1 MSDQWFSALKRAD
14 NTYVMAHLEEYFL
27 AVDEGTNSSLTIA
40 VLYANKE
47 AIAAIC
53 NLYANTLRTACD
65 EKKRTAILTSL
76 TQGMKACLRN
86 DEADIFV
93 LLCPHLLSAQIVSK
107 VDMMER
113 AIEASAYSI
122 VELLL
127 RDEELGSEHVEKVLQ
142 SVHSPTSAQYNRIVE
157 MLAHRKRS
165 ARAIQPE
172 SLADQ
177 SEQVQIGSASAL
189 DKKTG
194 ESIATATSGMG
205 THTLTEEWMARATKS
220 MLQEA
225 VKALQA
231 ELLKE
236 QSQSR
241 KYQDIISSILSNEK
255 QSYETMDTKLRSL
268 TEQLKTQEKQ
278 LCEKEEEIARLTTEL
293 TAATQASGQM
303 VHPISLTLTSNAV
316 ETPNM
321 SEETQIKDNLAAS
334 ADAESICKQMLSEYS
349 ILKSNLLTLGLESSI
364 ISQNFAKVSVL
375 TEIASTE
382 IQTLRR
388 SCLDAIAEAE
398 AIRDRL
404 SVVQNERDALNTELQ
419 QLKQSITLLRQTAA
433 ESDTKQTDP
442 THPQDVQEPSTECC
456 ASDLIPLA
464 AHNDVETR
472 MIDTMTIY
480 SYLEEE
486 EGKKAAVDDD
496 ACSLTK
502 LIEQLADHGVQ
513 VECVGPGVHLRVVD
527 PTRLSILLQEAL
539 QQPGASV
546 LYPSEFSVANFHQLE
561 RQAEP
566 SNART
571 EEIQALQPQPQP
583 QSQPGAELE
592 GSLAEAQTL
601 IARLTEELLEKDKA
615 IAELNQCLA
624 QIPLADC
631 DVISDH
637 RKEGVGNMERV
648 ACILYQRALCERD
661 KVLRDIEESKES
673 ADNPYIV
680 SFVTQRKLNSIIPC
694 EETLLREL
702 FSKACLRHDILHE
715 DADGIWLEVLEVT
728 IQARNY
734 HLSEYL
740 RSKLVRV
747 SNVLHD
753 QCNRGAT
760 LHGFVPMNNLAAVYL
775 LAPRLSNIRDQ
786 NGRTALMVAAELD
799 QLDIVRVLLP
809 YEAGAQTS
817 KGHTALMM
825 AAQLGYLRIVQEL
838 SPLEAHIL
846 DQRGRS
852 AIYYATDGSVY
863 KDVNL
868 SERIIEV
875 IQGHVHSNNL

>member
-14 NTYVMAHLEEYFL
+14 NTYMVTHLKEYFL
-27 AVDEGTNSSLTIA
+27 AMDEDANSSLTIA

-47 AIAAIC
+47 AIEAIC
-53 NLYANTLRTACD
+53 NLYTNTLETTCD
-65 EKKRTAILTSL
+65 EKEKTAILNSL

-86 DEADIFV
+86 DEANIFA
-93 LLCPHLLSAQIVSK
+93 LLCPHLLSAQILSK
-107 VDMMER
+107 IDMIER

-122 VELLL
+122 VKFLL
-127 RDEELGSEHVEKVLQ
+127 RDEELNSEHVEKVLH
-142 SVHSPTSAQYNRIVE
+142 SVHPPTSVQYNRIVE
-157 MLAHRKRS
+157 MFAHRKQS
-165 ARAIQPE
+165 ARDVRMEP
-172 SLADQ
+172 SADQ
-177 SEQVQIGSASAL
+177 SDQVRIRSASAL

-194 ESIATATSGMG
+194 EPVPITISSIG
-205 THTLTEEWMARATKS
+205 THVLTEEWIARATKS
-220 MLQEA
+220 MLQEV
-225 VKALQA
+225 VKTLQA

-255 QSYETMDTKLRSL
+255 QNYENMDIKVRNL
-268 TEQLKTQEKQ
+268 TEQLESQAAQ
-278 LCEKEEEIARLTTEL
+278 MCEKDEEIARLTMEL
-293 TAATQASGQM
+293 NAATQASNRM
-303 VHPISLTLTSNAV
+303 AHPVPLAL
-316 ETPNM
+316 TPNAM
-321 SEETQIKDNLAAS
+321 KTPNVSEEVQIKDNLTSS

-375 TEIASTE
+375 TEIANTE
-382 IQTLRR
+382 IQTLKK
-388 SCLDAIAEAE
+388 SCLDAITEAE

-404 SVVQNERDALNTELQ
+404 SIVQNERDALNAELQ
-419 QLKQSITLLRQTAA
+419 QLKQSITLLRQEAV
-433 ESDTKQTDP
+433 ESGTKQTNP
-442 THPQDVQEPSTECC
+442 IYPQDTQDPSIECR

-486 EGKKAAVDDD
+486 EGKKGTVDDD
-496 ACSLTK
+496 AYSLTK
-502 LIEQLADHGVQ
+502 LIEQLAEHGVQ
-513 VECVGPGVHLRVVD
+513 VESAGSNIHLRVID
-527 PTRLSILLQEAL
+527 PTRLSLLLQEAL
-539 QQPGASV
+539 QQPGASI
-546 LYPSEFSVANFHQLE
+546 LYPSEFSVANFRQLE
-561 RQAEP
+561 RQVEP
-566 SNART
+566 SAVQP
-571 EEIQALQPQPQP
+571 EELQAPQLQP
-583 QSQPGAELE
+583 ELE
-592 GSLAEAQTL
+592 GSLAEAQAL
-601 IARLTEELLEKDKA
+601 IAQLTAELLEKDKA
-615 IAELNQCLA
+615 IADLNQYFTHV
-624 QIPLADC
+624 PLADC
-631 DVISDH
+631 NTINDH
-637 RKEGVGNMERV
+637 QKEGVGNMERV

-673 ADNPYIV
+673 TDNPYIV
-680 SFVTQRKLNSIIPC
+680 SFVTQRKLNSIISC

-702 FSKACLRHDILHE
+702 FSKACLRHDVLHE

-740 RSKLVRV
+740 RSKLVRI

-825 AAQLGYLRIVQEL
+825 AAQLGYLRVVQEL
-838 SPLEAHIL
+838 SPLEGHIF

-863 KDVNL
+863 KDACL
-868 SERIIEV
+868 SKQIVEV
-875 IQGHVHSNNL
+875 IQSYVHSSNL